1 MQGISFL
8 PGFGKAFDNLDP
20 QKSEILARFAVFF
33 YHTCKVSESFS
44 NGGCVFTFILSID
57 VSKSKLVVTGLIKDT
72 DNGKSGLSLGSLASI
87 LYTSNNR

>member
-20 QKSEILARFAVFF
+20 QKDENFCKICCVL

-44 NGGCVFTFILSID
+44 TGGCVSHSYF
-57 VSKSKLVVTGLIKDT
+57 LVQSMYQNQNWSVTGLIKNVF
-72 DNGKSGLSLGSLASI
+72 NGKNGLSLVAE
-87 LYTSNNR
+87 